1 VLLRRTRRA
10 SSACV
15 ARSAAG
21 FGTFTA
27 KMRSDAQTQA
37 ALSLSNDSTY
47 AGFIGGLTGAAAQ
60 AVVGVG
66 LQWNTMSHVG
76 ELASRGYLVMQTEHC
91 CGNYPFTVAGTP
103 AFNPDKPPND
113 HAYAVESWGYIRDW
127 IKAGVNV
134 YSAWNMVLD
143 TVGKNPSACPCN
155 PEAHPRPGI
164 SRDRTRRAS
173 SSYPS
178 SSRRRTPS
186 SSAIRSAI
194 HAATTMAAISAVVGW
209 VGWTMVLPRA
219 ATTPVTATRARIAA

>member
-37 ALSLSNDSTY
+37 ALALSNDSTY

-76 ELASRGYLVMQTEHC
+76 ELASRGYLVMQTEHR

-143 TVGKNPSACPCN
+143 TVGK
-155 PEAHPRPGI
+155 R
-164 SRDRTRRAS
+164 RRRTRVSTAQPTEYATRLHARRAARSAPACRAS
-173 SSYPS
+173 SDRRAQP
-178 SSRRRTPS
+178 RRR
-186 SSAIRSAI
+186 
-194 HAATTMAAISAVVGW
+194 
-209 VGWTMVLPRA
+209 RA
-219 ATTPVTATRARIAA
+219 PVPLQGGPP